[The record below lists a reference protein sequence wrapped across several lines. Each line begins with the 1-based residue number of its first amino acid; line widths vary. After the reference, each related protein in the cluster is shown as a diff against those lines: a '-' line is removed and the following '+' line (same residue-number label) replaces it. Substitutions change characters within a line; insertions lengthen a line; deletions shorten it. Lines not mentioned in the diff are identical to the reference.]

1 MATGTAT
8 INFGVAP
15 GTNLVSVAVTGQT
28 AIASGSHAEAFFM
41 GDTTAD
47 HNADEHQF
55 ADIKLV
61 CGSIVAGT
69 GFTIFAST
77 QLRLTGTF
85 TVHWVWV

>member
-8 INFGVAP
+8 LDFGSAP
-15 GTNLVSVAVTGQT
+15 GTNLVSVVVTGQT
-28 AIASGSHAEAFFM
+28 AIASGSHVEAFFM

-55 ADIKLV
+55 AEIKLV
-61 CGSIVAGT
+61 CGSIVAGAS
-69 GFTIFAST
+69 FNIFAST
-77 QLRLTGTF
+77 QLRLTGTW